1 MNIHSEYDYEL
12 TPDSLK
18 INQPLNINI
27 TLKEHQLAIVQKC
40 IEIEDVNIRNFGIMC
55 DKPGTGKTYAIL
67 AHILL
72 SGKKRNIIVVPQNII
87 NQWCDAIHNF
97 SDGLLKYK
105 KFIEYSELLDLY
117 NTESELYEYD
127 ILLTTALYYNM
138 IATTV
143 SEIERV
149 FFDEIDSISAFVINE
164 IKANFVWFV
173 SASIDYDMLGVYS
186 KKIDRDFLPYVTC
199 KCRDGYVDTMFNF
212 EIPNVCKIICKN
224 LYLDNIF
231 KDVVSKNEFKLLNAM
246 DYSRIKKKFSNK
258 VAQNETDAL
267 DILVKDKIDI
277 IEMEKLRITDLE
289 KTISVNLGN
298 QNRIELLQ
306 KQLDKARGSLN
317 DSETKLGL
325 IRERLKDNNCCPL
338 CYNELDET
346 QNKAVSQ
353 CCQNTMCYTCPNNW
367 FNNMYKTTCIY
378 CNQSDVKFEDYV
390 IIKPLKENC
399 CILCE
404 KQYENI
410 SGKYYSE
417 CCKKETCLPCLEDW
431 YHKLLKQS
439 CPFCDKEEVLFEDFK
454 TLVQHE
460 EMKLNREAGVKYT
473 KKTKLEFMEYFI
485 RTKIYAGCK
494 IIFCT
499 NYVRI
504 FNDIQKLLK
513 AYSIN
518 YIELDEGNIHD
529 IYDSVN
535 RYTRGNIN
543 VLLLNSNLFGCG
555 LNLECTTDIVFLHKT
570 EESLEKQ
577 IIGRAQRNGRQTKLN
592 LWYLMHENEK
602 VITTKK
608 TLDEYTQYSF
618 MPFDSFNNDDDSN
631 IPIGFNNDTRYDAR
645 YDARY
650 DTIKDYVDSVE
661 ININDMFSTP
671 LN

>member
-1 MNIHSEYDYEL
+1 MDQAIIMNDINNFEL
-12 TPDSLK
+12 TPDSPK
-18 INQPLNINI
+18 IEQPLNINI
-27 TLKEHQLAIVQKC
+27 KLKDHQLAMVKKC
-40 IEIEDVNIRNFGIMC
+40 MEIEDVNIRNFGIMC

-67 AHILL
+67 THILL
-72 SGKKRNIIVVPQNII
+72 SKKKCNIIVVPQNII
-87 NQWCDAIHNF
+87 NQWCDAIHHF

-117 NTESELYEYD
+117 NIESKLYQYD

-138 IATTV
+138 ISTTV
-143 SEIERV
+143 TEIERV

-173 SASIDYDMLGVYS
+173 SASIDYDMLGIYS
-186 KKIDRDFLPYVTC
+186 TKIERDFLPYVTC
-199 KCRDGYVDTMFNF
+199 KCRDEYVNNMFNF
-212 EIPNVCKIICKN
+212 DMPNVYKIICKN

-231 KDVVSKNEFKLLNAM
+231 KGVVSQNEFKLLNAM

-258 VAQNETDAL
+258 VAQNEKDAL

-289 KTISVNLGN
+289 KAISVNIGS
-298 QNRIELLQ
+298 QYRIENLQ
-306 KQLDKARGSLN
+306 KQLDKARESLN
-317 DSETKLGL
+317 DSERKLAL
-325 IRERLKDNNCCPL
+325 IRERLKENNCCPL
-338 CYNELDET
+338 CYNELDEA
-346 QNKAVSQ
+346 QNKAISQ

-367 FNNMYKTTCIY
+367 FNNMHKTTCIY
-378 CNQSDVKFEDYV
+378 CNQADVKFEDYV

-404 KQYENI
+404 KQYENTL
-410 SGKYYSE
+410 GKYYSE
-417 CCKKETCLPCLEDW
+417 CCKKETCKPCLEDW
-431 YHKLLKQS
+431 YHKLLKDK

-454 TLVQHE
+454 TISEHE
-460 EMKLNREAGVKYT
+460 ETKLNKEAGVKYT
-473 KKTKLEFMEYFI
+473 KKTKLEFMEFFI
-485 RTKIYAGCK
+485 RTKIYTGCK

-504 FNDIQKLLK
+504 FNDIQRLLK

-518 YIELDEGNIHD
+518 YIELDDGNIYD

-535 RYTRGNIN
+535 QYTRGNIN

-570 EESLEKQ
+570 EQSLEKQ
-577 IIGRAQRNGRQTKLN
+577 IIGRAQRHGRKNKLN

-602 VITTKK
+602 VITTKR
-608 TLDEYTQYSF
+608 TLDEYTNYSF
-618 MPFDSFNNDDDSN
+618 PLNNDNNSN
-631 IPIGFNNDTRYDAR
+631 IPIGFNNSTY
-645 YDARY
+645 YG
-650 DTIKDYVDSVE
+650 
-661 ININDMFSTP
+661 NIDDNIDLYSTNIDDMFCTT
-671 LN
+671 LH